1 MLLYI
6 FGKGEVLTVKDTVD
20 IEYLW
25 KDRKRIF
32 FGLPWTFTRYSL
44 SEDRLFISK
53 GFFSIHEDEVRLYRI
68 MDISLTRNL
77 WQRMFNLGTIK
88 IVSADKTLGNFD
100 LKNIKNPRSVKEQL
114 SKKVEEIRVAKRVSN
129 REYMSDME
137 NEEEGLL
144 E

>member
-1 MLLYI
+1 M
-6 FGKGEVLTVKDTVD
+6 KDTVD

>member
-1 MLLYI
+1 M
-6 FGKGEVLTVKDTVD
+6 KDTVD

-53 GFFSIHEDEVRLYRI
+53 GFFSINEDEVRLYRI

>member
-1 MLLYI
+1 M
-6 FGKGEVLTVKDTVD
+6 KDTVD

-129 REYMSDME
+129 REYMADME

>member
-129 REYMSDME
+129 REYMADME